1 MGFTSSLRDSLARDR
16 QAWPLLAMICVTMIG
31 SGMMVPVL
39 SLYAA
44 SFGVTSTLVGM
55 LVTIFGVGRLFSN
68 YPSGF
73 LSQRLGRRPLL
84 IAGAIIIALG
94 CVGAALTSD
103 FTWLVFWRF
112 VQGVGSGMYMT
123 VSGAALA
130 DMSTSENRARLVSLY
145 QAALQFG
152 ATIGPVFGGFVASHF
167 GLAAPFWALLVIA
180 IGTVLLGI
188 FSFRDQHAKVSTL
201 SGALGAQRGLITLPF
216 MSISLVSCVVFFTRT
231 AFLFQLVPL
240 VGDDHFNLGVATIGI
255 GITISAG
262 AILFILPLTAM
273 MIQRLGSRMSVVLSL
288 VLLGRRHPAADGR
301 PAPVLVLAVDDRL
314 RARGGFNGPAVGAYT
329 IEVLPRNQYGQGM
342 GLQRTISDVGYVAGP
357 VVIGLVS
364 DWSSI
369 GNSAGLIAC
378 SALIGIA
385 TLLFMVA
392 SKGGKRRPVLTA
404 SPRPAPCAAQPTQYS
419 QDQVNKARPRDGILR
434 LAS

>member
-1 MGFTSSLRDSLARDR
+1 MSFMSSLRDSLARDR

-44 SFGVTSTLVGM
+44 TFGVTSTLVGM

-84 IAGAIIIALG
+84 IAGAIIIGVG
-94 CVGAALTSD
+94 CIGAALTTD

-152 ATIGPVFGGFVASHF
+152 AAIGPVFGGFVASHF
-167 GLAAPFWALLVIA
+167 GLAAPFWALFVIA
-180 IGTVLLGI
+180 VGTVFLGI
-188 FSFRDQHAKVSTL
+188 FSFRDQHAKVSTM

-216 MSISLVSCVVFFTRT
+216 MSISLVTCVVFFTRT

-240 VGDDHFNLGVATIGI
+240 IGDQDFKLSVGTIGI
-255 GITISAG
+255 GITFSAC
-262 AILFILPLTAM
+262 AILIVLPLAAT
-273 MIQRLGSRMSVVLSL
+273 MIQRLGSRMSVIISL
-288 VLLGRRHPAADGR
+288 AFSSLGIFLLIGGQNPYWFWVSMAVYG
-301 PAPVLVLAVDDRL
+301 LA
-314 RARGGFNGPAVGAYT
+314 GGLNGSAIGAYT

-342 GLQRTISDVGYVAGP
+342 GLQRTIGDVGYVAGP
-357 VVIGLVS
+357 VAIGLFS
-364 DWSSI
+364 DWSSL
-369 GNSAGLIAC
+369 GNAAGIIAC
-378 SALIGIA
+378 SALIGAA
-385 TLLFMVA
+385 TVLFMIA
-392 SKGGKRRPVLTA
+392 SHGGKRRPV
-404 SPRPAPCAAQPTQYS
+404 
-419 QDQVNKARPRDGILR
+419 
-434 LAS
+434 

>member
-1 MGFTSSLRDSLARDR
+1 MGLMSSLRDSLARDR

-44 SFGVTSTLVGM
+44 TFGVTSTLVGM

-84 IAGAIIIALG
+84 IAGAIIIGVG
-94 CVGAALTSD
+94 CVGAALTTD

-180 IGTVLLGI
+180 VGTVFLGI
-188 FSFRDQHAKVSTL
+188 FSFRDQHAKVSTM
-201 SGALGAQRGLITLPF
+201 SAAMGAQRGLITLPF

-240 VGDDHFNLGVATIGI
+240 VGDLDFKLSVATIGV

-262 AILFILPLTAM
+262 AILFVLPLTAM
-273 MIQRLGSRMSVVLSL
+273 MIQRLGSRMSVILSL
-288 VLLGRRHPAADGR
+288 VFSALGILLLIGGQHPFWFWLSMIVYG
-301 PAPVLVLAVDDRL
+301 LA
-314 RARGGFNGPAVGAYT
+314 GGFNGPAVGAYT

-364 DWSSI
+364 DWSPI
-369 GNSAGLIAC
+369 GNAAGIIAC
-378 SALIGIA
+378 SALIGVA
-385 TLLFMVA
+385 TVLFMIA
-392 SKGGKRRPVLTA
+392 SHGGKRRP
-404 SPRPAPCAAQPTQYS
+404 R
-419 QDQVNKARPRDGILR
+419 
-434 LAS
+434 